1 MDDPS
6 AIYAAIH
13 DKEKELKAL
22 RENGDIRQSMGVMNE
37 LLSG

>member
-6 AIYAAIH
+6 VIYAAIH
-13 DKEKELKAL
+13 VKEKELKAL
-22 RENGDIRQSMGVMNE
+22 RENGDLRQNMGAMNE